1 MDRAGKAYGGTG
13 GTHSEPQNLIWD
25 VRKITRNS
33 IEVDAETKDS
43 TRKTEEKLDGRYK
56 EGHERKKPK

>member
-1 MDRAGKAYGGTG
+1 MD
-13 GTHSEPQNLIWD
+13 
-25 VRKITRNS
+25 V
-33 IEVDAETKDS
+33 ETKES